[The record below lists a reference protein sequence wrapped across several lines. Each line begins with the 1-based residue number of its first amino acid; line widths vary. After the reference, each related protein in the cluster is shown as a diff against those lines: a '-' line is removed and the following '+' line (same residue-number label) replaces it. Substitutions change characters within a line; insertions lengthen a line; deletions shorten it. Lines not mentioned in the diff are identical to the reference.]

1 VSGQDYFSAHALL
14 GEAKDEEEIS
24 HIGIDC
30 ESAAGLL
37 I

>member
-1 VSGQDYFSAHALL
+1 VRGQDCFSAHALL

-24 HIGIDC
+24 YMGIDC